1 MLKLSDIRKT
11 YVAGT
16 SEVEALKGVTL
27 NFRRNEFVSIL
38 GPSGCGKTTLLNIIG
53 GLDKYTSGDLVISGI
68 STKKYKDHDW
78 DVYRNHRIG
87 FVFQS
92 YNLIPHQTVLQ
103 NVELALTIS
112 GLDKDERI
120 KRASLA
126 LERVGL
132 TDQAKKRPNQLSG
145 GQCQRVA
152 IARALVNEP
161 DILLADEPTG
171 ALDTTTSTQIM
182 DLIKE
187 ISKDK
192 LVIMV
197 THNPDI
203 AEKYST
209 RIVRLLDGEI
219 SDDTNPC
226 SDEEEEN
233 ERKEKIENKTND
245 AKMSFFTAFRL
256 SFRNLLTKIKRTL
269 MVALAGSIGII
280 GISSVLAVSTGI
292 RDYIDSMQEDMLSG
306 NPIMITEQSYDIE
319 ALSQQMTNAKKA
331 EIVIEAG
338 FVGVNSILNRLAE
351 QASALESIIVSNDI
365 TREYVSYVSAM
376 PKEYV
381 EEIKISYNNN
391 DANNFY
397 VYFDEGT
404 DPLAE
409 KHYTS
414 ITAVKDIYTQLLKKT
429 DYSDASYYI
438 QNLSN
443 PISQGLTNNDYIL
456 SQYDVLEGR
465 MPENKNEIIIVVDK
479 NSQLTDLVLAELG
492 YYTQEEFLNLVYKN
506 FDDSE
511 DSQYDES
518 LDKDK
523 YSYEELIG
531 RKIYWVPNNEIY
543 VKNDNPAYPSVAF
556 NYNYQ
561 LNDLTKGLELSV
573 VGIIR
578 PKDNVRYGS
587 LSSGF
592 YYTKELTDYIIET
605 SKVSEIVNYMNEN
618 NLPAFNTGMPIGGK
632 MHNVVYY
639 FTYLY
644 DDTKDDVK
652 NGARYDSVQTMVP
665 GKTNL
670 MSSLMSSA
678 FMGGINLASPLTK
691 RDLGGEDIPN
701 EIAVYP
707 VDFEQKEKVL
717 TYLKDWNELDVIN
730 VDGNNIY
737 KANRSEITYTDTLS
751 LVIEIINTM
760 IKVVTTALI
769 IFTAI
774 SLVVSTVMIGI
785 ITYVSVVE
793 RTKEIGVIRSLGGR
807 KKDVGHLFNAETFII
822 GLFAGLL
829 GIGITYVM
837 QLIGN
842 IIIGHYADIY
852 TLIHLTVDEALL
864 MVTIS
869 VALTLISGLIP
880 SRAAARMDPVNALRS
895 E

>member
-1 MLKLSDIRKT
+1 MLKLVNIKKT
-11 YVAGT
+11 YDTGST
-16 SEVEALKGVTL
+16 QVEALKGVTL

-38 GPSGCGKTTLLNIIG
+38 GPSGCGKTTMLNIIG

-87 FVFQS
+87 FIFQS

-112 GLDKDERI
+112 GLEKNERI
-120 KRASLA
+120 SRALDA
-126 LERVGL
+126 LKKVGL
-132 TDQAKKRPNQLSG
+132 EDQAKKRPNQLSG

-203 AEKYST
+203 ADKYST
-209 RIVRLLDGEI
+209 RIVRLIDGLV
-219 SDDTNPC
+219 SDDSNPC
-226 SDEEEEN
+226 SDEEEDN
-233 ERKEKIENKTND
+233 ERKEKKEEKKND

-280 GISSVLAVSTGI
+280 GVSSVLAVSTGI
-292 RDYIDSMQEDMLSG
+292 RNYIDTLQEDMLSG
-306 NPIMITEQSYDIE
+306 NPITITEQTYDLE
-319 ALSQQMTNAKKA
+319 ALTSQMSDASKV
-331 EIVIEAG
+331 EIVVKEG
-338 FVGVNSILNRLAE
+338 FVNVNSILNRLAE
-351 QASALESIIVSNDI
+351 QASALESIIVSNNI
-365 TREYVSYVSAM
+365 TSDYVNYVKAM

-381 EEIKISYNNN
+381 EEIKVEYNYNE
-391 DANNFY
+391 ANNFY

-404 DPLAE
+404 DPSAE
-409 KHYTS
+409 AHYTS
-414 ITAVKDIYTQLLKKT
+414 ITAVKEIYTQLLKKT
-429 DYSDASYYI
+429 DFSDATYYI
-438 QNLSN
+438 QSLGSS
-443 PISQGLTNNDYIL
+443 ISQGISNNKYL
-456 SQYDVLEGR
+456 ESQYDVIAGR
-465 MPENKNEIIIVVDK
+465 MPEAMNEIIVVVNK
-479 NSQLTDLVLAELG
+479 KTELTDLVLAQLG
-492 YYTQEEFLNLVYKN
+492 YYTQEEFLNLAYRS
-506 FDDSE
+506 FDKDSE
-511 DSQYDES
+511 DTQYDQS
-518 LDKDK
+518 LDKDEF
-523 YSYEELIG
+523 SYEELLN
-531 RKIYWVPNNEIY
+531 RKIYYFANNDIY
-543 VKNDNPAYPSVAF
+543 VENEDPLYPSVAYR
-556 NYNYQ
+556 YNHQ
-561 LNDLTKGLELSV
+561 MDDLSKGLELSI

-578 PKDNVRYGS
+578 PKDNVNYGS

-592 YYTKELTDYIIET
+592 YYTKELTEYILDN
-605 SKVSEIVNYMNEN
+605 SVSSDVVRYLKNN
-618 NLPAFNTGMPIGGK
+618 NLKAYNTSASGP
-632 MHNVVYY
+632 NVVYY
-639 FTYLY
+639 FTYLF
-644 DDTKDDVK
+644 DNTSDGIK
-652 NGARYDSVQTMVP
+652 NGVRYNSLQTYVP
-665 GKTNL
+665 GKSSML
-670 MSSLMSSA
+670 SSLMSAS
-678 FMGGINLASPLTK
+678 FMGGMTTTPSLTI
-691 RDLGGEDIPN
+691 RDLGGDRVPN

-707 VDFEQKEKVL
+707 VDFEVKEKVL
-717 TYLKDWNELDVIN
+717 QYLKDWNELDVITVN
-730 VDGNNIY
+730 GRDIT
-737 KANRSEITYTDTLS
+737 KENRSEITYTDTLS
-751 LVIEIINTM
+751 LVIEMINTM
-760 IKVVTTALI
+760 IKVITVALI

-837 QLIGN
+837 QIIGN
-842 IIIGHYADIY
+842 VIIGHFADIY
-852 TLIHLTVDEALL
+852 SLIHLTLLEAVI
-864 MVTIS
+864 MIVIS
-869 VALTLISGLIP
+869 IALTLISGLIP
-880 SRAAARMDPVNALRS
+880 SKAAARMDPVNALRS